1 MSKDEALKA
10 SSRMMHGQK
19 WRTFVL
25 DLSFIG
31 WNLLSLLTLGML
43 GIFYVSPYKRST
55 DAALYETLKAESN
68 ETVVAEG

>member
-25 DLSFIG
+25 DISFIG
-31 WNLLSLLTLGML
+31 WEILSAFTCGILSLFFVT
-43 GIFYVSPYKRST
+43 PYRCST
-55 DAALYETLKAESN
+55 EAALYEALRYGNAE
-68 ETVVAEG
+68 